1 MVRTYSYSK
10 DKDKYLSKHFQVKE
24 FRSFNNSTNTL
35 TTDTILIDDN
45 LVIMLEKLYDYLDRQ
60 YQIKSII
67 INSGYRNLEFELSLA
82 GGTRNSKHLEGKG
95 VDIVVNKKSGGVV
108 DSKLVTVAA
117 ETIGFMGIG
126 YGGSYTHVDVR
137 DNKSYFDETNG
148 KINIDSFYTYFNI
161 KTNYKYKVG
170 DRVTINGIYTSS
182 DSTTKL
188 TPKITNGVI
197 TSIKQNSL
205 NPYLINGGNIG
216 WANDSVIISNTNN
229 YLSNRNYQGNSIV
242 DALNQINIDSSF
254 TNRKKLATKNNIINY
269 TGTSS
274 QNSKLLSLLKEGR
287 LINV

>member
-10 DKDKYLSKHFQVKE
+10 DKDKYLSTHFQVKE

-45 LVIMLEKLYDYLDRQ
+45 LVIMLEKLYDYLDRE

-82 GGTRNSKHLEGKG
+82 GGTRNSKHLQGKG

-108 DSKLVTVAA
+108 DPKLVTVAA
-117 ETIGFMGIG
+117 ETVGFNGIG

-137 DNKSYFDETNG
+137 DNKSFFDETNG
-148 KINIDSFYTYFNI
+148 KTNINSFYEYFNI
-161 KTNYKYKVG
+161 SPKNKYKVG
-170 DRVTINGIYTSS
+170 DKVTINGIYTSS

-197 TSIKQNSL
+197 TSIKENSL
-205 NPYLINGGNIG
+205 NPYLLNEGNIG
-216 WANDSVIISNTNN
+216 WANDSVIITNS
-229 YLSNRNYQGNSIV
+229 YLSNPNYKGTSLV
-242 DALNQINIDSSF
+242 DALNQINVDSSF
-254 TNRKKLATKNNIINY
+254 SYRNKLATKNNISNY
-269 TGTSS
+269 TGTTS
-274 QNSKLLSLLKEGR
+274 QNSKLLSLLKEGK
-287 LINV
+287 LIKA

>member
-10 DKDKYLSKHFQVKE
+10 DKDKYLSTHFQVKE

-45 LVIMLEKLYDYLDRQ
+45 LVTMLEKLYDYLDRE

-82 GGTRNSKHLEGKG
+82 GGVRNSKHLQGKG

-108 DSKLVTVAA
+108 DPKLVTVAA
-117 ETIGFMGIG
+117 ETIGFNGIG

-137 DNKSYFDETNG
+137 DNKSFFDETNG
-148 KINIDSFYTYFNI
+148 KTNINSFYEYFNI
-161 KTNYKYKVG
+161 SPKNKYKVG
-170 DRVTINGIYTSS
+170 DKVTISGIYTSS

-205 NPYLINGGNIG
+205 NPYLLNEGNIG
-216 WANDSVIISNTNN
+216 WANDSVIITNS
-229 YLSNRNYQGNSIV
+229 YLSNPNYKGTSLV
-242 DALNQINIDSSF
+242 DALNQISVDSSF
-254 TNRKKLATKNNIINY
+254 SYRNKLATKNNISNY
-269 TGTSS
+269 TGTTS
-274 QNSKLLSLLKEGR
+274 QNSKLLSLLKEGK
-287 LINV
+287 LIKA